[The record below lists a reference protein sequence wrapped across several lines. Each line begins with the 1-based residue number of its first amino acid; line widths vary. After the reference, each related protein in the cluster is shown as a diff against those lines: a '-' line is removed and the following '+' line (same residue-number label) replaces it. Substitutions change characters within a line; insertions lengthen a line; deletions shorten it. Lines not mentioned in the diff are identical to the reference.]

1 MNKEQI
7 FDAKISPLVREI
19 FDLCS
24 NYGIAMVATFSIP
37 TAERPDLCSFTSTPD
52 GEGNMPDAFAEAI
65 GVLRGQREAVVSGPS
80 DAEFTAAIDRAL
92 ASFVASLGRQ
102 AEQKVPA

>member
-1 MNKEQI
+1 MKEKI

-37 TAERPDLCSFTSTPD
+37 TEERPNLCSFTSTPD
-52 GEGNMPDAFAEAI
+52 GKGDMPEKFVEAI
-65 GVLRGQREAVVSGPS
+65 DALRGNGGPGCVESGPS

-92 ASFVASLGRQ
+92 SSFVASLAMPKQ
-102 AEQKVPA
+102 AKVA